1 VVSFLGVG
9 QSFMEEDFLGM
20 CDFYF

>member
-9 QSFMEEDFLGM
+9 QSFIEEDFLGM
-20 CDFYF
+20 CDYYF